1 MSNLNKLFKNTLLC
15 SFMQKKGYFYPENHC
30 QYIEKKPNW
39 IFLKHSKNPNKC
51 VPGCVDNHLSYLAP
65 LTGAHTIM
73 VSWGLVTAHHTGL
86 VDPGWRGRGGGHAY
100 IGHCSRTLHL
110 IHSLRVKHLTCKK
123 RLKISS
129 QSWCII
135 Y

>member
-1 MSNLNKLFKNTLLC
+1 MSNLNKLFKKTLLC
-15 SFMQKKGYFYPENHC
+15 SFMQKKKGIFT
-30 QYIEKKPNW
+30 QKIIASTLKKKPNW

-73 VSWGLVTAHHTGL
+73 VSRGLVTAHHTGL
-86 VDPGWRGRGGGHAY
+86 VDPGWRGWGGGHAD

-110 IHSLRVKHLTCKK
+110 IHSLRVKHLTCKN
-123 RLKISS
+123 RFKISS
-129 QSWCII
+129 HSW
-135 Y
+135 YHL